1 MDDAQKRAVRDLEAG
16 YKEKLSVLTT
26 KATEALLECVGDN
39 DLTTSPPEE
48 GINGFSY

>member
-16 YKEKLSVLTT
+16 YKEKLSVLT
-26 KATEALLECVGDN
+26 KAAEALLECVGDN